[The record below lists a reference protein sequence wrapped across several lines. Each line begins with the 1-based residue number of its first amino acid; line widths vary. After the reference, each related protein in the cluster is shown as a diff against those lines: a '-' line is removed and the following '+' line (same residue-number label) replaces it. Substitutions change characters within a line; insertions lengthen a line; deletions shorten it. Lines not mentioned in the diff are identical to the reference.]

1 MGLYDGMMNETR
13 NAGQRLPSRPGLAKR
28 QRGRRL
34 AVPRAAG
41 LHVHP
46 YTLALGLGKQ
56 IRFSAPVE
64 EIAAE
69 LEVAMRKCLAQ
80 EHAHSPPPA
89 SMT

>member
-13 NAGQRLPSRPGLAKR
+13 NAGQPLPSRLGLARR
-28 QRGRRL
+28 QRGRKRAAPL
-34 AVPRAAG
+34 AAG

-46 YTLALGLGKQ
+46 YTLAVGLGKQ

-69 LEVAMRKCLAQ
+69 LEGALRKCLPQ
-80 EHAHSPPPA
+80 EHADSPPPPKP
-89 SMT
+89 